1 MAQLTDPDARVRV
14 LVADDENLM
23 RAGLRLMIDGAR
35 GIEVGGEAA
44 DGAEAVT
51 LTRELDPDV
60 VLMDVRM
67 PRMNGLDATRALA
80 DEGARARVVVL
91 TAFDTDDYLL
101 DALRGGAVSF
111 LLKDSPPEAVVEAVL
126 DAARGGAR
134 FSPSVLTRLVRLAA
148 GRPAGAA
155 SAPSDD
161 IGLGGGSVGESGPG
175 APSAKPSPAPAPSGV
190 TEREWE
196 VAQLIAQGLT
206 NAEIAQQLYL
216 SMPTIKTH
224 TSRLFDKLGVTNRVQ
239 LAIRVLE
246 LSET

>member
-1 MAQLTDPDARVRV
+1 MRPPAR
-14 LVADDENLM
+14 LILADDQAMVRTGFRMVLAPQ
-23 RAGLRLMIDGAR
+23 RDLQ
-35 GIEVGGEAA
+35 VVGEA
-44 DGAEAVT
+44 GEGQQAVE
-51 LTRELDPDV
+51 LTQRLHPDV

-134 FSPSVLTRLVRLAA
+134 FSPSVLARLVRLAA
-148 GRPAGAA
+148 DKPAGAGA
-155 SAPSDD
+155 ESADG
-161 IGLGGGSVGESGPG
+161 IGLGGGSVGDSAPG